1 MESNA
6 TSNLSSSSLT
16 ILSGRKMLLGHHTHP
31 HHHESRIHWLHAA
44 IGDRIMK
51 KKKLVQIEKRMGS
64 RPPMCGNK
72 CNACNP
78 CIAIQVPTPF
88 SDNPLSSSSGSNKRS
103 SSTSSSNYISK
114 RSSSSTTLMS
124 DNVGT
129 DLDKTSSYP
138 MEYVPHVHLDYS
150 NYQPEGWK
158 CKCGNLIYNP

>member
-1 MESNA
+1 M
-6 TSNLSSSSLT
+6 TH
-16 ILSGRKMLLGHHTHP
+16 MHHHY
-31 HHHESRIHWLHAA
+31 HHESRIHWLHAA

-88 SDNPLSSSSGSNKRS
+88 SNNPLSSSSSPNKRS
-103 SSTSSSNYISK
+103 SSSNNINLRSSSTPSNFISK

-124 DNVGT
+124 ESNVDHT
-129 DLDKTSSYP
+129 DLDQTSHR
-138 MEYVPHVHLDYS
+138 MEEDVPHVHLDYS